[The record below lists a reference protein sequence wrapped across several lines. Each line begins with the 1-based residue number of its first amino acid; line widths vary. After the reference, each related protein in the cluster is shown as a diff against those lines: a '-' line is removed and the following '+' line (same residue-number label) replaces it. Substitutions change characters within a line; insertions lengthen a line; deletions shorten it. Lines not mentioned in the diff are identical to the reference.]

1 MSDTDET
8 GPNWMIE
15 RKSRRNLLKYDS
27 ILYCNDLERRKLQVL
42 LSIAFEVTVRD
53 FREWPFVTM
62 RHDAHN
68 LRLEIAQHREP
79 NKVVKKRTLLHFITV
94 GHQVVRTEQVRRN
107 QISHQDV
114 NCIMTVTHQNEDHAR
129 KRVQP
134 NQVVEPYPTSRRI
147 FLIANLSSWRAFL
160 WLMKFKKKKNH
171 PLTWTT
177 RAHMQKIT
185 VCPLK
190 K

>member
-1 MSDTDET
+1 
-8 GPNWMIE
+8 
-15 RKSRRNLLKYDS
+15 
-27 ILYCNDLERRKLQVL
+27 
-42 LSIAFEVTVRD
+42 
-53 FREWPFVTM
+53 M

-147 FLIANLSSWRAFL
+147 FLNNES
-160 WLMKFKKKKNH
+160 
-171 PLTWTT
+171 
-177 RAHMQKIT
+177 AHAEDHGVPTEEVISTQIS
-185 VCPLK
+185 
-190 K
+190 